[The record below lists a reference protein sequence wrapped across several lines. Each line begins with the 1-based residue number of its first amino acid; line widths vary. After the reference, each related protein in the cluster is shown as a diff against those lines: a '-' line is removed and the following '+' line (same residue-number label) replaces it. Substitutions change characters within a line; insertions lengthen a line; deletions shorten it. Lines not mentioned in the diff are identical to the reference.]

1 MSKPAGSTRLKAL
14 MCALALSGT
23 MHAGVAMDVSP
34 YFMTWAYGNNNY
46 AVTSL
51 MDAHAKAGL
60 QSATLAFL
68 VSRNGCAVDNSVSQ
82 MQSDLTAFQAAGGRV
97 IISFGGA
104 DGTYLEAA
112 CTATQMANL
121 IAGILQ
127 TTGVRA
133 IDFDVEGAQLG
144 KGNLN
149 VVRNAAML
157 QLQQR
162 YPSLYMSFTLPV
174 AQNGLDSNGLAVV
187 QSAAL
192 AGVNV
197 SMVNLMTMDY
207 CDNNCGISNMGK
219 VATGSATAVYNQLKN
234 VFPGKT
240 SSELWGMIGMTPMIG
255 VNDDPSEVFSTNDAS
270 TLVGFARQNGIG
282 LLSYWA
288 LQRDRAGMG
297 SKDDY
302 SDTTQTNFQF
312 LHMFQSAQTGGGAAT
327 PTPTPSPAPTPTPT
341 LAPTPAPTP
350 VSVPTPTPTPAPL
363 PGEACYTAWNANT
376 AYLGGALVSEA
387 AVNYKANWWTQGNN
401 PATNSGP
408 AGSGQPWAV
417 VGHCHGAATVPTPV
431 PQSAPTPAPSAGTCP
446 AWQDGGN
453 YAVGAV
459 VSFNGKNYTALVT
472 QTDYAGA
479 NWNPAA
485 TPSLW
490 KAGGMCK

>member
-1 MSKPAGSTRLKAL
+1 MSERSGSTRLKAL
-14 MCALALSGT
+14 VCALAL
-23 MHAGVAMDVSP
+23 AGGAAPAMALDVSP
-34 YFMTWAYGNNNY
+34 YFMTWAYGNSSY
-46 AVTSL
+46 AITSL
-51 MDAHAKAGL
+51 MDAHTKAGL

-68 VSRNGCAVDNSVSQ
+68 VSSGGCAVDNSVSQ

-112 CTATQMANL
+112 CTSTQMANL

-133 IDFDVEGAQLG
+133 IDFDVEGSQLA
-144 KGNLN
+144 KGGLN
-149 VVRNAAML
+149 TVRNAAIL

-162 YPSLYMSFTLPV
+162 YPSLYVSFTLPV
-174 AQNGLDSNGLAVV
+174 AQNGLDSNGLAAV

-207 CDNNCGISNMGK
+207 CDSNCGISNMGK
-219 VATGSATAVYNQLKN
+219 VATGSATATYAQLKN

-240 SSELWGMIGMTPMIG
+240 GGELWAMIGITPMIG
-255 VNDDPSEVFSTNDAS
+255 VNDDSSEVFSTNDAS
-270 TLVGFARQNGIG
+270 TVAGFARQNGLG

-288 LQRDRAGMG
+288 LQRDRTGTG
-297 SKDDY
+297 SKDDF
-302 SDTTQTNFQF
+302 SDTTQINFQF
-312 LHMFQSAQTGGGAAT
+312 LHLFQAAQTGGGAST
-327 PTPTPSPAPTPTPT
+327 
-341 LAPTPAPTP
+341 PTPAPTP
-350 VSVPTPTPTPAPL
+350 TAAPTPGPTPVPTPVPTPTPTPTPTPAA
-363 PGEACYTAWNANT
+363 GCYAAWNANT
-376 AYLGGALVSEA
+376 AYTGGALVSTGG
-387 AVNYKANWWTQGNN
+387 VNYKANWWTQGNN
-401 PATNSGP
+401 PANSSGP
-408 AGSGQPWAV
+408 SGSGEPWAV
-417 VGHCHGAATVPTPV
+417 VGGCGGSATTPPAPMPA
-431 PQSAPTPAPSAGTCP
+431 PQPAPSAGGCP
-446 AWQDGGN
+446 AWQDGGS

-459 VSFNGKNYTALVT
+459 VGFNGKNYTALVT

-490 KAGGMCK
+490 QAGGTCH

>member
-1 MSKPAGSTRLKAL
+1 MGKPAGSTRLKAL
-14 MCALALSGT
+14 MCALALAGT
-23 MHAGVAMDVSP
+23 VRPGLAMDVSP
-34 YFMTWAYGNNNY
+34 YFMTWAYGNTSY
-46 AVTSL
+46 AITSL
-51 MDAHAKAGL
+51 MDARSKAGL

-68 VSRNGCAVDNSVSQ
+68 VSRNGCAVDQSVSQ

-104 DGTYLEAA
+104 DGTYLEAV

-149 VVRNAAML
+149 TVRNAAIL

-162 YPSLYMSFTLPV
+162 YPSLYVSLTLPV
-174 AQNGLDSNGLAVV
+174 AQNGLESDGLAVV

-197 SMVNLMTMDY
+197 SVVNLMTMDY
-207 CDNNCGISNMGK
+207 CDSNCGISNMGK
-219 VATGSATAVYNQLKN
+219 AATGSATAAYNQLKS

-240 SSELWGMIGMTPMIG
+240 SSELWGMIGITPMIG

-270 TLVGFARQNGIG
+270 TVAGFARQNGIG

-288 LQRDRAGMG
+288 LQRDRAGTG

-302 SDTTQTNFQF
+302 SDTTQTGFQF
-312 LHMFQSAQTGGGAAT
+312 LHMFQAAQTGGSTAT
-327 PTPTPSPAPTPTPT
+327 PTPTPVPTPVPTPQPAPS
-341 LAPTPAPTP
+341 PTPAPTP
-350 VSVPTPTPTPAPL
+350 
-363 PGEACYTAWNANT
+363 GGACYTAWNANT

-387 AVNYKANWWTQGNN
+387 GVNYKANWWTQGNN

-408 AGSGQPWAV
+408 AGSGQPWSVA
-417 VGHCHGAATVPTPV
+417 GACQGAATVPPPATQPTP
-431 PQSAPTPAPSAGTCP
+431 APAPSAGTCP
-446 AWQDGGN
+446 VWQDGGS

-490 KAGGMCK
+490 KAGGVCK